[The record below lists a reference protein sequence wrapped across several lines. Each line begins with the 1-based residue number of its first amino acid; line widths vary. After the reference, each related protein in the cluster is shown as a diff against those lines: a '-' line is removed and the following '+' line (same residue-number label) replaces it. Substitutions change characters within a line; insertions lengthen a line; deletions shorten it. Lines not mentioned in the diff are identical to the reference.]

1 MIRNRWEWPDAKII
15 IKHTAKAERIPIGI
29 EEAGQQKGFI
39 DELHR
44 DPELMRFGIKGYRPD
59 TDKLT
64 RALPWISRA
73 AAGKIHLVQGPWIN
87 EFLSECQV
95 FTGHGDKHDD
105 QIDAVS
111 GVWRMTT
118 AKKRAGRIF

>member
-1 MIRNRWEWPDAKII
+1 MQHKTCHLPSYEISTD
-15 IKHTAKAERIPIGI
+15 
-29 EEAGQQKGFI
+29 
-39 DELHR
+39 
-44 DPELMRFGIKGYRPD
+44 RPD
-59 TDKLT
+59 SDKLT

-111 GVWRMTT
+111 GVWGMLTR
-118 AKKRAGRIF
+118 KKLAYMID